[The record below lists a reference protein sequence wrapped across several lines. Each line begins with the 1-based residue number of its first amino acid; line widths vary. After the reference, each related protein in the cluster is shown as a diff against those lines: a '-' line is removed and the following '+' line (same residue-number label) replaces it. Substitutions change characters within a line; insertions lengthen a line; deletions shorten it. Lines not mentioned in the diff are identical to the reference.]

1 MVCTIRKI
9 SSDTDITAVAELADE
24 IWHEHFIPIIGDQQ
38 VEYML
43 EKFQSPVAIA
53 EQLRSGFE
61 YYIAAINKKHVAYMG
76 LVPDP
81 PNGKM
86 MISKI
91 YVKREAR
98 GGGIGKRLLQL
109 VEMECN
115 KRRIGTIW
123 LTVNRFNHAP
133 IEWYRRNGFSVVD
146 EVKKDIG
153 GGFYMDDFIMQKQ
166 LR

>member
-1 MVCTIRKI
+1 MVCTIHRI
-9 SSDTDITAVAELADE
+9 TSDSDITAVAELADE

-38 VEYML
+38 VDYML
-43 EKFQSPVAIA
+43 EKFQSPAAIA
-53 EQLRSGFE
+53 EQLQSGFE
-61 YYIAAINKKHVAYMG
+61 YYIAAIDKRYVGYMG

-81 PNGKM
+81 PNGTM

-98 GGGIGKRLLQL
+98 GDGIGKRLLQL
-109 VEMECN
+109 VETECN
-115 KRRIGTIW
+115 QRRIDTIW

-133 IEWYRRNGFSVVD
+133 IEWYRRKGFFVVD

-153 GGFYMDDFIMQKQ
+153 GGFYMDDFIMRKR
-166 LR
+166 LC